1 MTETNADFQMDWD
14 NIRIFLSTDR
24 SVHRSLA
31 IRPKDSTKAYDIGKD
46 IVMRVT

>member
-1 MTETNADFQMDWD
+1 MGCNQPPFWMVVWMTETNADFQMDWD

-31 IRPKDSTKAYDIGKD
+31 LTPKDST
-46 IVMRVT
+46 